1 MNKHVPSDTEDSTN
15 FYLVSYSECP
25 VISLRMLQK
34 NAVSGLYWWVKKAKK
49 KDIIREFDDQDAN
62 AKDNKTY
69 PDKHITNQAVSSW
82 ATTRFDSWTTLEM
95 FLLSNR

>member
-34 NAVSGLYWWVKKAKK
+34 KCSIRTLLMSKESKKK

-69 PDKHITNQAVSSW
+69 PDKHITNQAVSS
-82 ATTRFDSWTTLEM
+82 
-95 FLLSNR
+95 